1 MSNENKADGT
11 LGSFKFNTVGR
22 EEATEVLRP
31 QIDPTTR
38 MRNVIIAVV
47 ALAVLAG
54 IVWVGFQKS
63 GSDIF
68 KAPQNERKFE
78 APQPNIPN

>member
-38 MRNVIIAVV
+38 MRNFIIAVV
-47 ALAVLAG
+47 ALAVLGG

-63 GSDIF
+63 GSEIF
-68 KAPQNERKFE
+68 QAPRNEQKFD
-78 APQPNIPN
+78 APEPNLPN